1 MNNKFVISG
10 FVDEA
15 SEALDVQIDVMK
27 KLGMKYI
34 EPRLVDGKNIIKLSD
49 EELDNLKKV
58 LDENGFAAS
67 SIGSP
72 IGKIK
77 TTDDF
82 DAHFE
87 EFKRA
92 VYAAKKLGTKYIR
105 MFSFF
110 VDEDKTEENR
120 DYIIEKLSVMVKFAE
135 ENGVVLLHENEKGIY
150 GNIAPRCK
158 DLFESIK
165 SDSFRAVFDFSNFVE
180 CEQETMEAYEMLKPY
195 IEYVHVKDC
204 KWGGGVVP
212 PGDGDGKLEAIFTK
226 LSESGYNGF
235 VSLEPHL
242 FTFEIPE
249 DAGELVLS
257 FPDKKQQRF
266 AYAHKTLCEMLERI

>member
-1 MNNKFVISG
+1 MENKFIISG

-15 SEALDVQIDVMK
+15 SENLDVQMQVMN

-34 EPRLVDGKNIIKLSD
+34 EPRKVDGKGVTSFTDAEIENMKA
-49 EELDNLKKV
+49 V
-58 LDENGFAAS
+58 MDENGVKVS
-67 SIGSP
+67 SVGSW

-77 TTDDF
+77 VTDDF
-82 DAHFE
+82 EPHFND
-87 EFKRA
+87 FKR
-92 VYAAKKLGTKYIR
+92 VVEIAKKLDTKYIR
-105 MFSFF
+105 MFSFY
-110 VDEDKTEENR
+110 VDEDKTDEYR
-120 DYIIEKLSVMVKFAE
+120 DYILEKLGIMVKYAE

-150 GNIAPRCK
+150 GNIAVRCK

-180 CEQETMEAYEMLKPY
+180 CEQDTMEAYEMLKPY

-212 PGDGDGKLEAIFTK
+212 PGHGDGQLEAIFRK
-226 LSESGYNGF
+226 LHESGYEGF

-242 FTFEIPE
+242 FSFEIPE
-249 DAGELVLS
+249 DAGELVKS
-257 FPDKKQQRF
+257 FDEINSQRF
-266 AYAHKTLCEMLERI
+266 AYAHKSLSEILERI